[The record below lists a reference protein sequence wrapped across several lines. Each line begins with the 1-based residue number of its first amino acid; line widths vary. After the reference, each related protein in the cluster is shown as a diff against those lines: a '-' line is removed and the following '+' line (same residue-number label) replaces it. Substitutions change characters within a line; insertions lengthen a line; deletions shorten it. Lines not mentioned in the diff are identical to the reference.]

1 MSWSSEQGKR
11 EEQRRQEG
19 RKQRE
24 ARFRAICGVCAA
36 FGDCR
41 HREISS
47 SPTKSKLFEN
57 SEGRAKEEKPQH
69 AKENTKKKENQPEKV
84 MRCRNP
90 SSRHRR
96 RRRPTTITKGTKT
109 KLYYEK
115 RKEAG
120 KGNSEMKDI
129 KPKQQKRTA
138 KETRLLP
145 PPHSPSPLLRQV
157 VAPLTAME
165 PLNVVGASGDEVAPK
180 RMRMKEPEIFD
191 VGNPMT
197 IQTSPEAS
205 SEPAEESF
213 VATAVEP
220 LSESSPERIYAAE
233 VLFTPPQNPDFK
245 RRPDT
250 PEPSRGIVG
259 RLPFEDLDAVEG
271 LGAGNAF
278 GIEDLDGDSTFEDT
292 ALLLQVPEEPLGVK
306 QPEF

>member
-69 AKENTKKKENQPEKV
+69 AKENTKKKENQPEKED
-84 MRCRNP
+84 
-90 SSRHRR
+90 HQ
-96 RRRPTTITKGTKT
+96 KEKDE
-109 KLYYEK
+109 KLLADEK